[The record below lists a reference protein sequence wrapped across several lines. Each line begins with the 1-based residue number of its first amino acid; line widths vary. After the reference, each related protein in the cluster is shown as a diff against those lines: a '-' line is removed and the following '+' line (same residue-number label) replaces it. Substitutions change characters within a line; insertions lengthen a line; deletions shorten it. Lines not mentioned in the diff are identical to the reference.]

1 MKYGARNIIKGK
13 VLRIK
18 KGDVM
23 GQVSLEVTGDNT
35 LSSVMTAE
43 SLEEL
48 NLNEGDRVKAVVKAI
63 SIMLVKE
70 ED

>member
-1 MKYGARNIIKGK
+1 MKYGARNIIEGK